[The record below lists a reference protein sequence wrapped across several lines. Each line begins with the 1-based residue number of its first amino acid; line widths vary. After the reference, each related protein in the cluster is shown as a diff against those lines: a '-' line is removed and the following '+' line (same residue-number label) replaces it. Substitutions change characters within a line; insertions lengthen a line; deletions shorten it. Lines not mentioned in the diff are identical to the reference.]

1 VRGVPRKTMKRNPH
15 FQFRRRNKLVNPKLQ
30 GRAAILIIAVV
41 IAAGALA
48 GHLLFRDIRQALGDA
63 SASGHFGFPTPFRF
77 VSCILVRQLLALF
90 ALVFAGGSLAFLWYV
105 RRMRLGMSR
114 LTEAFEAA
122 EKGDLSSPSNVRG
135 FKEFIEF
142 GTEIDEVRSY
152 TLALIG
158 EVRGEAEAMRTSD
171 LSQVEFE
178 KRWEALKEK
187 IGRIVP

>member
-1 VRGVPRKTMKRNPH
+1 MRRNPH
-15 FQFRRRNKLVNPKLQ
+15 FQFRRRNNLVNPKFQ

-41 IAAGALA
+41 VAAGALA
-48 GHLLFRDIRQALGDA
+48 GYLLFRDIRQALGDA
-63 SASGHFGFPTPFRF
+63 SVSGHFGFPTPFRI
-77 VSCILVRQLLALF
+77 VSGILVRQLLALF

-105 RRMRLGMSR
+105 RRIRLGISR
-114 LTEAFEAA
+114 LTEAFKAA
-122 EKGDLSSPSNVRG
+122 AKGDLSSPSNVRS
-135 FKEFIEF
+135 FKELIDF

-152 TLALIG
+152 TLALIE
-158 EVRGEAEAMRTSD
+158 EVRGETEGMRTSD